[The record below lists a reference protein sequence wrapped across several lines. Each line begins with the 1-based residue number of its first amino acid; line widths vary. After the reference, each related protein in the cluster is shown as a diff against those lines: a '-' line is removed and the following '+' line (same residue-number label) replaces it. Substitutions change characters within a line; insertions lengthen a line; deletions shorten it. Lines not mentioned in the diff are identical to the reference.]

1 MATGTERHLGA
12 AAMTVRRLRATP
24 STRLLKTTVGFGITL
39 SGLSIL
45 VTEVS
50 ATIAPL
56 LHSVAGVIM
65 KAIV

>member
-1 MATGTERHLGA
+1 MATGTGRHFDA
-12 AAMTVRRLRATP
+12 TATTVRRLRATP

-50 ATIAPL
+50 ATIAPFCTA
-56 LHSVAGVIM
+56 SPV
-65 KAIV
+65 